1 MDIYKI
7 EKDYKELY
15 AIVYDDPIGTKDRIR
30 IVYLYCAFFVNP
42 LMQLVAMAS
51 SMENQDSKKATKELQ
66 TP

>member
-30 IVYLYCAFFVNP
+30 IKVCYNPKQEGAFLDALKKFW
-42 LMQLVAMAS
+42 
-51 SMENQDSKKATKELQ
+51 DGYSKLRTNLRLNE
-66 TP
+66 

>member
-30 IVYLYCAFFVNP
+30 IRVCYNPIEDGAFLDALKKFWDGYNR
-42 LMQLVAMAS
+42 LRT
-51 SMENQDSKKATKELQ
+51 NQRLNK
-66 TP
+66 